1 MAKLLRYYEFSKQ
14 HPEYFVLIFLERTLP
29 PVRDTSRFMFLK
41 DLKEQN
47 RRPPI
52 FSSGS
57 I

>member
-47 RRPPI
+47 RRLPI